1 MALISLVILL
11 SLTVVCIVGISLE
24 VSAFLR
30 KRRESKQIE
39 DSDAGWTEPP
49 NTEDFE
55 DPKDYRIAL
64 LDWQLSMVTETAR
77 NRLERIRELEDKNE

>member
-1 MALISLVILL
+1 MALISLVILAC
-11 SLTVVCIVGISLE
+11 LTIVCIVGISLE
-24 VSAFLR
+24 VSAFRR
-30 KRRESKQIE
+30 KTKSESKQ
-39 DSDAGWTEPP
+39 AWTEPP

-64 LDWQLSMVTETAR
+64 LDWQLSMVTGTAR